1 MGKKEDKKRLL
12 AQVEET
18 KQEYLHTCDVADE
31 CYGRLDH
38 QREEAISTME
48 QSEGLINSIKH
59 TPFSFKKDLKALSR
73 ERKKI
78 TDHSDLEKEQRAADR
93 AAGIAAVMAIGA
105 GGLGSLS
112 FKDFLSDKFNVSDD
126 DNGNNGIVY
135 TATKSADYTR
145 YFLDNIA
152 VPGTT
157 NTITIECS
165 GVVKVGYEVEDIEI
179 KVDND
184 SLKIYISLPEAQ
196 VFDNYVIW
204 DTVRCPEENNILN
217 PIDFEQYQGI
227 ISEIETEGLTLAEAD
242 GIYEDAEANMETIIC
257 NFLSGFEDY
266 EIVFL

>member
-1 MGKKEDKKRLL
+1 MAKVWKAISSTIAVLL
-12 AQVEET
+12 TLAIVFGAGYFAGSYPSDEAEVVEPIAPVEEEFNLELPAEVEKRIVT
-18 KQEYLHTCDVADE
+18 V
-31 CYGRLDH
+31 
-38 QREEAISTME
+38 EEIEVVLVDIS
-48 QSEGLINSIKH
+48 Q
-59 TPFSFKKDLKALSR
+59 FSTYCG
-73 ERKKI
+73 E
-78 TDHSDLEKEQRAADR
+78 
-93 AAGIAAVMAIGA
+93 
-105 GGLGSLS
+105 
-112 FKDFLSDKFNVSDD
+112 
-126 DNGNNGIVY
+126 Y

-196 VFDNYVIW
+196 VLDNYVIW
-204 DTVRCPEENNILN
+204 DTVRCQEENNILN

-227 ISEIETEGLTLAEAD
+227 ISEIETEGLALAEAD